1 MFIGMTN
8 PDNADKMTTS
18 ARPNSVPDGTWPTKY
33 GSKKMYSDTNSSG
46 NNNPTKIAIENAMY
60 FGFEKTSF
68 TTFNLNVS
76 SSLTK
81 ATGWTLWRNI
91 ILERLPSTC
100 SDHA

>member
-1 MFIGMTN
+1 MFIGITN

-33 GSKKMYSDTNSSG
+33 GSRKMYSDTNSSG

-68 TTFNLNVS
+68 MTFNLNHRVKDLLEDRKWLCPYNFLF
-76 SSLTK
+76 LT
-81 ATGWTLWRNI
+81 I
-91 ILERLPSTC
+91 S
-100 SDHA
+100 